1 MTLSTNMR
9 ERRAG
14 LKAQLDA
21 LVAGAES
28 RADKNFTPTETARF
42 DGLLGDL
49 RAADEAIADTD
60 AAEAVQTRAA
70 QARAAAGEGGP
81 QRWSVGGESS
91 TYRPDG
97 DSYFADLVN
106 ARRGDRNAADRLARN
121 NSERG
126 LESRALGNTGAT
138 GGSGGEFAVPL
149 WVLDEFVK
157 LARPARVTADL
168 FHREPLPM
176 GVASVNIP
184 RISGGT
190 AVAVQTT
197 QNTTVAAVDMTTS
210 ALSSGVTTIV
220 GRQVVSRQL
229 LDQSGLPFDRVVLQD
244 LAADYAKQVG
254 AQAILGTGAGGQLRG
269 YLAPASPNVITWTQ
283 ASPTASGFFSQLAK
297 LQGQIAASRFAPADT
312 VVMHPRRWAWLAS
325 YQDSTGRPLVA
336 PVAGSFNSMAQAGD
350 NRAQGQVGSLLGMD
364 VFTDPQIPITQG
376 AGANQDVVLMMVR
389 DDIWLWESEL
399 RAEAFESPFAESL
412 GVLFR
417 CFGYLGMIPER
428 YPASL
433 GSIVGTGLVA
443 PVFAS

>member
-1 MTLSTNMR
+1 MTLSTNLR

-14 LKAQLDA
+14 LKSQLDA
-21 LVAGAES
+21 LVAVAES
-28 RADKNFTPTETARF
+28 RADKNFTPAETARF

-49 RAADEAIADTD
+49 RAADAAISDTD
-60 AAEAVQTRAA
+60 AAEARSAQSA
-70 QARAAAGEGGP
+70 QARVAAGEGGTT
-81 QRWSVGGESS
+81 WSVGGESA
-91 TYRPDG
+91 TYRPTG
-97 DSYFADLVN
+97 DSFFADLIN
-106 ARRGDRNAADRLARN
+106 ARRGDRNASDRLARN

-126 LESRALGNTGAT
+126 VESRALGNTGGT
-138 GGSGGEFAVPL
+138 GGSGGEFSPPA

-176 GVASVNIP
+176 GVASINIP

-210 ALSSGVTTIV
+210 ALSSGVTTIA
-220 GRQVVSRQL
+220 GKQDVSRQL
-229 LDQSGLPFDRVVLQD
+229 MDQSGIPFDRVVLQD
-244 LAADYAKQVG
+244 LAADYARQVG
-254 AQAILGTGAGGQLRG
+254 AQAITGTGATGQLRG
-269 YLAPASPNVITWTQ
+269 YLTPASPNQITWTQ
-283 ASPTASGFFSQLAK
+283 ASPTAGLFFSQLAK

-325 YQDSTGRPLVA
+325 YMDSTGRPLVA

-350 NRAQGQVGSLLGMD
+350 SRAQGQVGSLLGMD
-364 VFTDPQIPITQG
+364 VFVDPNISTTQG
-376 AGANQDVVLMMVR
+376 VGTNQDVVLMMVR
-389 DDIWLWESEL
+389 DDVWLWESEL
-399 RAEAFESPFAESL
+399 RAEAFEAPYAESL
-412 GVLFR
+412 GLLFR
-417 CFGYLGMIPER
+417 CFGYLAMIPER

>member
-1 MTLSTNMR
+1 MSLSTPLR

-14 LKAQLDA
+14 IKAQLDA
-21 LVAGAES
+21 LVSGAES
-28 RADKNFTPTETARF
+28 RADKNFTPAETTRF

-60 AAEAVQTRAA
+60 ASEARSARAA
-70 QARAAAGEGGP
+70 QARAAAGESGT
-81 QRWSVGGESS
+81 WSVGGESA

-97 DSYFADLVN
+97 SSFFADLIN

-126 LESRALGNTGAT
+126 LETRALGNTGGT
-138 GGSGGEFAVPL
+138 GGSGGEFAPPAWLV
-149 WVLDEFVK
+149 DEFVK

-168 FHREPLPM
+168 FHREPLPL
-176 GVASVNIP
+176 GVSSISIP
-184 RISGGT
+184 KITGGT

-197 QNTTVAAVDMTTS
+197 QNSTVAATDITTA
-210 ALSSGVTTIV
+210 ALSSNVSTIA
-220 GRQVVSRQL
+220 GKQVVSRQL
-229 LDQSGLPFDRVVLQD
+229 LDQSGIPFDRVILQD
-244 LAADYAKQVG
+244 LAADYARQVG
-254 AQAILGTGAGGQLRG
+254 AQAILGTGLTGQLRG
-269 YLAPASPNVITWTQ
+269 FLTPTTGTNVVTWTQ
-283 ASPTASGFFSQLAK
+283 ASPTAGLFFSQLAR
-297 LQGQIAASRFAPADT
+297 LQGLIAASRFASPDA

-325 YQDSTGRPLVA
+325 YMDSTGRPLVA
-336 PVAGSFNSMAQAGD
+336 PVAGSFNSLAQAGD

-364 VFTDPQIPITQG
+364 VFVDPNISTTQG
-376 AGANQDVVLMMVR
+376 VGANQDVVLMMVR

-399 RAEAFESPFAESL
+399 RAEAFEAPYAESL
-412 GVLFR
+412 GLLFR
-417 CFGYLGMIPER
+417 CFGYLALVPDR

>member
-1 MTLSTNMR
+1 MSLSTPLR

-14 LKAQLDA
+14 IKAQLDA
-21 LVAGAES
+21 LVSGAES
-28 RADKNFTPTETARF
+28 RADKNFSPAETARF

-49 RAADEAIADTD
+49 RAADAAIADTD
-60 AAEAVQTRAA
+60 ADEAVQTRAA
-70 QARAAAGEGGP
+70 AARVAAGEGGTT
-81 QRWSVGGESS
+81 WSVGGESA
-91 TYRPDG
+91 TYRPTG
-97 DSYFADLVN
+97 DSFFADLIN
-106 ARRGDRNAADRLARN
+106 ARRGDRNAVDRLARN

-126 LESRALGNTGAT
+126 LESRALGNTNAT
-138 GGSGGEFAVPL
+138 GGSGGEFAPPAWLV
-149 WVLDEFVK
+149 DEFVK

-168 FHREPLPM
+168 FHKEPLPL
-176 GVASVNIP
+176 GVSSINIP

-197 QNTTVAAVDMTTS
+197 QNTTVAATDITTA
-210 ALSSGVTTIV
+210 ALSSSVVTV
-220 GRQVVSRQL
+220 AGKQVVSRQL
-229 LDQSGLPFDRVVLQD
+229 LDQSGLPFDRVILQD
-244 LAADYAKQVG
+244 LAADYARQVG
-254 AQAILGTGAGGQLRG
+254 AQAITGTGAAGQLRG
-269 YLAPASPNVITWTQ
+269 YLTPASPNQITWTQ
-283 ASPTASGFFSQLAK
+283 ASPTAGLFFSQLAR

-325 YQDSTGRPLVA
+325 YMDSTGRPLVA

-364 VFTDPQIPITQG
+364 VFVDPNISTTQG
-376 AGANQDVVLMMVR
+376 VGTNQDTVLMMVR

-399 RAEAFESPFAESL
+399 RAEAFEAPYAESL
-412 GVLFR
+412 GLLFR
-417 CFGYLGMIPER
+417 CFGYLACVPDR

>member
-14 LKAQLDA
+14 IKSQLDA
-21 LVAGAES
+21 LIAGAES
-28 RADKNFTPTETARF
+28 RADKNFTAAETSTF
-42 DGLLGDL
+42 DALLRDL
-49 RAADEAIADTD
+49 READARTAELD
-60 AAEAVQTRAA
+60 ASEAVQTRSA
-70 QARAAAGEGGP
+70 QARAAAGEGGT
-81 QRWSVGGESS
+81 WSVGNESS

-157 LARPARVTADL
+157 LARPARITADL
-168 FHREPLPM
+168 FHREALPM
-176 GVASVNIP
+176 GVASINIP
-184 RISGGT
+184 KITGGT
-190 AVAVQTT
+190 ATATQTS

-220 GRQVVSRQL
+220 GKQVVSRQL

-254 AQAILGTGAGGQLRG
+254 AQAILGTGTGGQLRG
-269 YLAPASPNVITWTQ
+269 YLTPTTGTNAITWTQ
-283 ASPTASGFFSQLAK
+283 ASPTAGLFFSQLAK
-297 LQGQIAASRFAPADT
+297 LQGQIAAARFAPADT

-325 YQDSTGRPLVA
+325 YTDSTGRPLVA
-336 PVAGSFNSMAQAGD
+336 PVAGSFNSLAQAGD
-350 NRAQGQVGSLLGMD
+350 TRAQGQVGSLLGLD
-364 VFTDPQIPITQG
+364 VFVDPQIPVTQG
-376 AGANQDVVLMMVR
+376 VGANQDVVLMFVR
-389 DDIWLWESEL
+389 DDVWLWESEL

-417 CFGYLGMIPER
+417 CFGYLSMIPER

-443 PVFAS
+443 PVFAG

>member
-1 MTLSTNMR
+1 MSLSTIQR

-14 LKAQLDA
+14 IKAQLDA
-21 LVAGAES
+21 LIAGAEA
-28 RADKNFTPTETARF
+28 RADKNFSPTETASF
-42 DGLLGDL
+42 DRLLGDL
-49 RAADEAIADTD
+49 RATDAAIADTVASEDVEARAD
-60 AAEAVQTRAA
+60 AARV
-70 QARAAAGEGGP
+70 AAGEGGTT
-81 QRWSVGGESS
+81 WSVGEST

-97 DSYFADLVN
+97 SSFFADLIH

-126 LESRALGNTGAT
+126 LESRALGNTNAT
-138 GGSGGEFAVPL
+138 GGSGGVFSPPAWLV
-149 WVLDEFVK
+149 DEFVK

-176 GVASVNIP
+176 GVASINIP

-197 QNTTVAAVDMTTS
+197 QNTTVAATDITTA
-210 ALSSGVTTIV
+210 ALSSNVTTIA
-220 GRQVVSRQL
+220 GKQVVSRQM
-229 LDQSGLPFDRVVLQD
+229 LDQSGIPFDRVILQD
-244 LAADYAKQVG
+244 LAADYARQVG
-254 AQAILGTGAGGQLRG
+254 AQAILGTGVTGQLRG
-269 YLAPASPNVITWTQ
+269 YLTPTSPNVVTWTQ
-283 ASPTASGFFSQLAK
+283 ASPTAGLFFSQLAK

-325 YQDSTGRPLVA
+325 YMDSTGRPLVA
-336 PVAGSFNSMAQAGD
+336 PVAGSFNSMSQAGD

-364 VFTDPQIPITQG
+364 CYVDPGIPTNQG
-376 AGANQDVVLMMVR
+376 VGTNQDVVLMFVR
-389 DDIWLWESEL
+389 DDVWLWESEL
-399 RAEAFESPFAESL
+399 RAEAFEAPYAESL
-412 GVLFR
+412 GLLFR
-417 CFGYLGMIPER
+417 CFGYLAMIPER